1 MCGICGYFVFP
12 GGVAPPQSTL
22 RAMNDSLIRRGPDGE
37 GFFTDT
43 GVGLAMRRLSI
54 IDVDHGWQP
63 IFNEDRTVVVVLN
76 GEIYNY
82 RSLRTKLAEKG
93 HDFRTNSDTEV
104 LVHLYEEYGA
114 DFPQHLEGM
123 FAFALWDTSRQL
135 LVLGRDRLGIKP
147 LFVSSFGNV
156 LYFASEIKALRPAGV
171 DLSLISPAATV
182 QYFEL
187 GYIPAPLSI
196 YANVRKV
203 RPGVTEIFHD
213 GRRDERQFWRVPESC
228 FKATDRA
235 ETTRRVE
242 DGLLKAVE
250 SHLVS
255 DVPVGSFLSGGIDS
269 GLITAMA
276 STLVGSGMP
285 TFTVGFDSP
294 GQSIIDERPIA
305 AEIARRY
312 KTEHFEVNV
321 APDVTSILGEIVDA
335 FDEPFAD
342 DSVIPTFY
350 VSQIAASKVKV
361 VLSGLGGDEL
371 FAGYRRH
378 AGIKLA
384 EDARDVIRLL
394 RPLLALPI
402 HSIPERWAHSDSI
415 DHLKRFLIADGTLAE
430 QYFSYVSALEIDSA
444 PSVFSNAF
452 NRVST
457 ELMSARNSIT
467 TLFSE
472 WEGSDAVSRAI
483 NTDLHTYLPDDV
495 LALSDRL
502 SMWHSLE
509 VRVPFIDTQLVELS
523 RQIRT
528 SDKIRNGRQKAI
540 LRDIA
545 ERWLPASVLNHR
557 KQGFEA
563 PMGAWLRGPLL
574 SFFDSLVTRDSVE
587 ALGIQNWAAIE
598 KARHEHVSGKKK
610 RSKFLFATLMFT
622 AWSTKQS
629 GLRFE

>member
-203 RPGVTEIFHD
+203 RP
-213 GRRDERQFWRVPESC
+213 
-228 FKATDRA
+228 
-235 ETTRRVE
+235 
-242 DGLLKAVE
+242 E